1 MYCEDTLF
9 YGIDCNAFYEHY
21 GDSAAGILDILLWT
35 LSWLKMNI
43 SGAAIMKGGFPEL
56 TPREWPRMEVE
67 EEVFD
72 LWFHA
77 PFIQVIVGYLCTF
90 NIGTFIPKS
99 P

>member
-43 SGAAIMKGGFPEL
+43 SGAATMKGRFPEL
-56 TPREWPRMEVE
+56 TPWNEGR
-67 EEVFD
+67 
-72 LWFHA
+72 
-77 PFIQVIVGYLCTF
+77 
-90 NIGTFIPKS
+90 K
-99 P
+99 